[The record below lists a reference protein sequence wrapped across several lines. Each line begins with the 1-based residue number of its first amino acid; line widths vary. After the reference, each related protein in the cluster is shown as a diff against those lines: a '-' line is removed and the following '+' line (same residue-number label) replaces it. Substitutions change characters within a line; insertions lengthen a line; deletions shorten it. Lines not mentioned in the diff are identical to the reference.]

1 MLFLPWNAHLPHLD
15 LGWFVAVEVKCK
27 DDTNT
32 HTHAHTNTVQAY
44 SQTHI
49 LIQTDRH
56 TYTHTHHKIA
66 GCGRILEVLM
76 DAKDFLFLSFFLSF
90 FFFFFQFQLFP
101 AAFSS
106 PLPLILP
113 SFLWPST
120 IFFFFFYSRVS
131 CWRQLFLLHLHRCSQ
146 PSLELL
152 PFLCRSKA
160 QRDGDERA
168 PAVVGADFR
177 AHRWMLLQWACTS
190 EGGWW
195 SLMWLETC

>member
-1 MLFLPWNAHLPHLD
+1 M
-15 LGWFVAVEVKCK
+15 
-27 DDTNT
+27 TQT
-32 HTHAHTNTVQAY
+32 HTHMHTQI
-44 SQTHI
+44 QCKHI
-49 LIQTDRH
+49 HKHTSLSRQTD
-56 TYTHTHHKIA
+56 THTHTHTPQNSRLWQNSRSA
-66 GCGRILEVLM
+66 DGCKRFPI
-76 DAKDFLFLSFFLSF
+76 SFFLF
-90 FFFFFQFQLFP
+90 FL
-101 AAFSS
+101 
-106 PLPLILP
+106 
-113 SFLWPST
+113 
-120 IFFFFFYSRVS
+120 FFFFYSRVS

>member
-1 MLFLPWNAHLPHLD
+1 MRLRGSQHSKHAISTMECTFAS
-15 LGWFVAVEVKCK
+15 LGLRMVCCSGSKMQGWHKH
-27 DDTNT
+27 T

-76 DAKDFLFLSFFLSF
+76 DAKDFLFLSFF
-90 FFFFFQFQLFP
+90 
-101 AAFSS
+101 
-106 PLPLILP
+106 
-113 SFLWPST
+113 
-120 IFFFFFYSRVS
+120 FFFFYSRAHQ
-131 CWRQLFLLHLHRCSQ
+131 WRQLFLLHLHRCSQ